1 LRDRCSR
8 NSPGVPAQGDHVITY
23 LRDVAERERRAAVLD
38 GAQRSGGMLA
48 RVASYVE
55 AKPGLF
61 GATIDMKAIPHDIA
75 KGAPNADASKP
86 GLTPQGL
93 RGRFRR
99 GWSAV
104 FGQSHPSG

>member
-1 LRDRCSR
+1 MGPS
-8 NSPGVPAQGDHVITY
+8 AA
-23 LRDVAERERRAAVLD
+23 AECF
-38 GAQRSGGMLA
+38 A